1 MTFEGVFRLDGKFEG
16 EILNS
21 GTLIVGES
29 AAIKGKIGVNT
40 IVINGRVEGE
50 VHAKA
55 RAEIHSMGKLYGTLS
70 TPLIT
75 IAEGG
80 ILEGQC
86 KMEGIHEKKE
96 GFPLAP
102 KEKDYPL
109 SS

>member
-1 MTFEGVFRLDGKFEG
+1 
-16 EILNS
+16 
-21 GTLIVGES
+21 
-29 AAIKGKIGVNT
+29 
-40 IVINGRVEGE
+40 
-50 VHAKA
+50 
-55 RAEIHSMGKLYGTLS
+55 MGKLYGTLS

-96 GFPLAP
+96 GFPLAA